1 MQQAETVEAMPT
13 TKKKTATSNNYT
25 IRQQIRLDE
34 QLFEE
39 VQALADEQERSL
51 SMMLRILVK
60 LGLERVQEQG

>member
-1 MQQAETVEAMPT
+1 MPT
-13 TKKKTATSNNYT
+13 SKKKTTSNNYT

>member
-1 MQQAETVEAMPT
+1 MPT